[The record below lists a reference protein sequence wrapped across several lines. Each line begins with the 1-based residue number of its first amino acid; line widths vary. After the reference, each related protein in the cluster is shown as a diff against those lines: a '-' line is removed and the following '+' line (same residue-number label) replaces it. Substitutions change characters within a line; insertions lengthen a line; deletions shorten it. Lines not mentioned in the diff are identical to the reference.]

1 MTENEDIRQGYQP
14 ANCGGEHFMPVNHEL
29 TNIIKARVI
38 RRFKESGGEL
48 VISFH
53 DGSAMKIR
61 DMETNSPPLAAGAQI
76 KEVQRT
82 HVEPS
87 APRYTV
93 ERLMDELRLMASW
106 LGLSSLTI
114 APVATIIPPFTTRDD
129 EAHLA
134 VAELVP
140 SQSATAFYE

>member
-1 MTENEDIRQGYQP
+1 
-14 ANCGGEHFMPVNHEL
+14 MPVNHEL

-48 VISFH
+48 VICFH

-61 DMETNSPPLAAGAQI
+61 DMETNSLPLAAGAQI

-93 ERLMDELRLMASW
+93 ERLMDELLLMASW